1 MIRLIFIYNLNKKKY
16 VRNCFKNLADTRVL
30 MPVYAFNCEKGKMN
44 FEKYILVYKKSIF
57 YKYLP
62 STYVKCLIVFLGKVN
77 PTGKT
82 EEEDAGS
89 PGQNL

>member
-1 MIRLIFIYNLNKKKY
+1 MIRLIFIYILNKKKY

-57 YKYLP
+57 INTYPLP
-62 STYVKCLIVFLGKVN
+62 MLNV
-77 PTGKT
+77 
-82 EEEDAGS
+82 
-89 PGQNL
+89 

>member
-1 MIRLIFIYNLNKKKY
+1 
-16 VRNCFKNLADTRVL
+16 
-30 MPVYAFNCEKGKMN
+30 MN
-44 FEKYILVYKKSIF
+44 FEKYILVYKKIYF

-89 PGQNL
+89 PGQMHIQASRLRDLEDF

>member
-1 MIRLIFIYNLNKKKY
+1 LKSIYI
-16 VRNCFKNLADTRVL
+16 KNL
-30 MPVYAFNCEKGKMN
+30 
-44 FEKYILVYKKSIF
+44 F

-82 EEEDAGS
+82 KEEDAGS